1 MDFFPVS
8 IKKLKNRPKTRSF
21 ESVNFRNSHLWYKRD
36 TSFKRK
42 NPMQFL
48 EQLKTSNPALRV
60 RRNHAMEHA
69 TLQILAE
76 KRHPHGLGGLSDTRG
91 FWVFGEIDPETLM
104 QAAEE
109 ARKRLNKGE
118 HHLAIHP
125 HCGTNFAAA
134 GIVGGFFAWLAMLG
148 VKKNWNDLVDRLANL
163 ITLVTLGMIVAQ
175 PLGPKLQKA
184 VTTEANLGD
193 LKVVEVKR
201 MNDQGMPTHRVLTV
215 S

>member
-1 MDFFPVS
+1 MV
-8 IKKLKNRPKTRSF
+8 L
-21 ESVNFRNSHLWYKRD
+21 LWYKQD
-36 TSFKRK
+36 ISSKRK
-42 NPMQFL
+42 TFMQMI
-48 EQLKTSNPALRV
+48 EQFKTWNPALRV
-60 RRNHAMEHA
+60 RRNHALEHA

-76 KRHPHGLGGLSDTRG
+76 KKHPHSLAGLSDTRG
-91 FWVFGEIDPETLM
+91 FWVFGEIDPETLF

-109 ARKRLNKGE
+109 ARKRLNNGE

-148 VKKNWNDLVDRLANL
+148 VKKNWNDRFDRLANV
-163 ITLVTLGMIVAQ
+163 ITLVTVGMIIAQ
-175 PLGPKLQKA
+175 PLGPKLQKT

-193 LKVVEVKR
+193 LKVVEVRR
-201 MNDQGMPTHRVLTV
+201 MNDQGKPTHRVLTV